1 MAPPL
6 ILVVDDD
13 SRTRRF
19 VVALLKY
26 STEMQVVEAGS
37 PGEALAI
44 APHLGRPIALL
55 ISDIELGDAKTG
67 IDLAGEFAAG
77 DPLMRVLLISGRDR
91 PPREIPPGWRFLAKP
106 FAIATFLECV
116 KELCCP
122 VAAAA

>member
-6 ILVVDDD
+6 ILLVDDD

-26 STEMQVVEAGS
+26 SAENHVVEAGS
-37 PGEALAI
+37 PGEAFAI
-44 APHLGRPIALL
+44 ARELGRPIDLL

-67 IDLAGEFAAG
+67 IDLAGEIAAG
-77 DPLMRVLLISGRDR
+77 NPLMQVLLISGRDR

-106 FAIATFLECV
+106 FAIAAFLECV
-116 KELCCP
+116 RKLCYP
-122 VAAAA
+122 VATAA